1 MKLLSFAREGR
12 TSVGALAADGRVIDL
27 TQASAGRL
35 SSMKEAL
42 GDLEATRTWIK
53 AGAPS
58 VELDALVLLPP
69 VPDPQKILCV
79 GVNYDEHRKETG
91 RSESAYPVLFT
102 RFTNTLIPHR
112 APLLRPKVSETF
124 DFEGE
129 MAVVIGRRA
138 RRVAEHDAL
147 NHVGGYA
154 CFVDATLRDWQRHT
168 HQFTPGKNFPSTG
181 AFGPWITTADEIP
194 DPQALELVTR
204 LNGTEVQR
212 SSTSAMIFS
221 VAALIAYIS
230 EFTELVPGDVIAT
243 GTPSGVGFAMKPPV
257 FLRPGDV
264 VECAI
269 EGIGAIRNRLAVA
282 MAD

>member
-243 GTPSGVGFAMKPPV
+243 GTPSGVGHARKPPLYMRPDDRLEV
-257 FLRPGDV
+257 EISGVGTLRHPIQDAG
-264 VECAI
+264 
-269 EGIGAIRNRLAVA
+269 
-282 MAD
+282 

>member
-243 GTPSGVGFAMKPPV
+243 GTPSGVGHARKPP
-257 FLRPGDV
+257 LYMKDGDV
-264 VECAI
+264 LEVEI
-269 EGIGAIRNRLAVA
+269 SVLGVLENPVQ
-282 MAD
+282 DEP